1 MVQHTEANPSESLA
15 ALSVRVGDALRQRRW
30 KLVIAESCTGGW
42 VAQSI
47 TSVSG
52 SSGWFDRGF
61 ITYSDES
68 KQELL
73 GVSADTLARNGAVS
87 EQAAREMATG
97 ALRASHADISLA
109 VTGIAGPGGGTPDKP
124 VGTVCFAWA
133 DNGSAPRSITCHF
146 TGDRHEIRRQSV
158 LRALKG
164 LLTAL
169 AERQR

>member
-1 MVQHTEANPSESLA
+1 MVQRTKANPSESLA
-15 ALSVRVGDALRQRRW
+15 ALSVRVGEALRRRRW
-30 KLVIAESCTGGW
+30 KLVTAESCTGGW

-47 TSVSG
+47 TSVCG
-52 SSGWFDRGF
+52 CSGWFDRGF

-73 GVSADTLARNGAVS
+73 GVCAETLAQTGAVS
-87 EQAAREMATG
+87 EQVAREMAGG

-133 DNGSAPRSITCHF
+133 DNGGAPRSITCHF
-146 TGDRHEIRRQSV
+146 IGDRREIRRQSV
-158 LRALKG
+158 LRALEG
-164 LLTAL
+164 VLTAL